1 MAACQLPIESE
12 ATSPASHLQSAIG
25 SRQFRRSRRLIV
37 TADDF
42 GRSPGINTA
51 VLRAHREGILTA
63 ASLMV
68 NEEACDE
75 AVALAKEAPDLGV
88 GLHLT
93 LLRGHAALSHERI
106 PGLINA
112 RREFGDNP
120 VAVGARYFFDGA
132 LRSQLRDEIA
142 AQFERFRATG
152 LQLDHVNGHLHMHL
166 HPVVFRILME
176 HAGVWGIRRL
186 RLTCDRF
193 WLNLRLARGR
203 LAWRLGHAA
212 LFRCFWWIV
221 HPLLRRNGI
230 RHTRAVFGLMQD
242 SRVDERFI
250 LGLLP
255 RLPVG
260 DCELYSHPSLDQFP
274 HEFDALVS
282 PRVKECVRQLGIGL
296 IRYQDL

>member
-1 MAACQLPIESE
+1 MPIAHFPHEQEATPPASNRESE
-12 ATSPASHLQSAIG
+12 FGNQELDRP
-25 SRQFRRSRRLIV
+25 RRLVV

-42 GRSPGINTA
+42 GRSPGINAA

-68 NEEACDE
+68 NETACDE

-93 LLRGHAALSHERI
+93 LLRGHSTLPQQRI
-106 PGLINA
+106 PGLVNA

-120 VAVGARYFFDGA
+120 ATVGARYFFQRA

-142 AQFERFRATG
+142 AQLQKFRATG
-152 LQLDHVNGHLHMHL
+152 LPLDHVNGHLHMHL
-166 HPVVFRILME
+166 HPVVIQILME
-176 HAGVWGIRRL
+176 HAATWGIRRL
-186 RLTCDRF
+186 RLTCDRL
-193 WLNLRLARGR
+193 WLNLKVAKGR
-203 LAWRLGHAA
+203 LVWRLGHAA
-212 LFRCFWWIV
+212 LFRCFWWVV
-221 HPLLRRNGI
+221 HPLLRRKGI

-242 SRVDERFI
+242 SRVDEQFI
-250 LGLLP
+250 LNLLP
-255 RLPVG
+255 RLPAG

-274 HEFDALVS
+274 HEFEALVS
-282 PRVKECVRQLGIGL
+282 PRVKNGIRQLGIKL